1 MGLARPPSGAAFK
14 ADEHSASLG
23 VGSRHNFL
31 ILERTSLLR
40 SVPFFQFFALRFE
53 IRTTVIL

>member
-1 MGLARPPSGAAFK
+1 MGLTRPPSGAAFK

-31 ILERTSLLR
+31 ILERTSLFNFSNSLLYG
-40 SVPFFQFFALRFE
+40 SKS
-53 IRTTVIL
+53 